1 MLASLSSRRGDST
14 REAGMARTWQER
26 GEPCLGELLDDPV
39 LQTLMRRDRVA
50 RDELIAL
57 VAQARA
63 RLGLSPRD
71 LRCA

>member
-1 MLASLSSRRGDST
+1 MERTRRS
-14 REAGMARTWQER
+14 WQER

-39 LQTLMRRDRVA
+39 LRALMARDRVGPE
-50 RDELIAL
+50 ELAAL

-71 LRCA
+71 LHCA